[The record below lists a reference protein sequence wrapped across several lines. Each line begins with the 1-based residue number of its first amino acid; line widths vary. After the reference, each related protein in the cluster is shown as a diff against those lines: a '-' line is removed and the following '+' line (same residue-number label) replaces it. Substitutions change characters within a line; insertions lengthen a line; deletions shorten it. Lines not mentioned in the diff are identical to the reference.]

1 MSNAICLS
9 YLVDLNLKRSGM
21 GSMAMAV
28 AESAA
33 AAQRLRRE
41 AEKGVR
47 FRRSAGRVLQAR
59 RLAKCMN
66 IGKISCL
73 ICLHYFC
80 SNYLVSI
87 TFFLFRGCKACN

>member
-1 MSNAICLS
+1 
-9 YLVDLNLKRSGM
+9 M
-21 GSMAMAV
+21 GSIAMAV

-66 IGKISCL
+66 IGKNVVL
-73 ICLHYFC
+73 L
-80 SNYLVSI
+80 L
-87 TFFLFRGCKACN
+87 LF